1 MENSIAINV
10 ICQDKPGVL
19 RDVAAAVARFEGNI
33 RYTQQ
38 FILTKGKHKG
48 LTEIYMEIANVS
60 SMPDLAKKLEAIS
73 DVNSVSFHEPFEKI
87 WGSRIIIIGGGAQVA
102 QVALGAITEADRHN
116 IRGERI
122 SIDTLPIVDEDKIA
136 RAVNAVSRT
145 HRASILVLA
154 GSLMGGKIAQEV
166 KKLQKEGFK
175 VIALNMA
182 GSVPEI
188 ADLVVT
194 DPVQAGTFAV
204 MAIAKTASFDL
215 DRVSGR
221 RF

>member
-1 MENSIAINV
+1 MEMSLAINV
-10 ICQDKPGVL
+10 LCKDKPGVL
-19 RDVAAAVARFEGNI
+19 RDVAAIVASFEANI

-38 FILTKGKHKG
+38 FILTKGTHAG
-48 LTEIYMEIANVS
+48 LAAIYMEIENLSDARELS
-60 SMPDLAKKLEAIS
+60 QKLKALD
-73 DVNSVSFHEPFEKI
+73 DVESVAFHEPFEKI

-122 SIDTLPIVDEDKIA
+122 SIDTLPIVDEHNIA
-136 RAVNAVSRT
+136 KAVNAVSRT

-154 GSLMGGKIAQEV
+154 GSLMGGKIAEEV
-166 KKLQKEGFK
+166 KKLQNEGFK

-182 GSVPEI
+182 GSVPEV

-194 DPVQAGTFAV
+194 DPIQAGTFAV
-204 MAIAKTASFDL
+204 MAIAKTARFDL

-221 RF
+221 HF

>member
-1 MENSIAINV
+1 MEELTAINV

-19 RDVAAAVARFEGNI
+19 RDIAAGVAHFEGNI
-33 RYTQQ
+33 KFTQQ
-38 FILTKGKHKG
+38 FILSKGEHKG
-48 LTEIYMEIANVS
+48 LAAIYMEIEDIPS
-60 SMPDLAKKLEAIS
+60 GRKLAEKLQAIT
-73 DVNSVSFHEPFEKI
+73 DVESVSFHQPFEKI

-122 SIDTLPIVDEDKIA
+122 SIDTLPIIDENNIA
-136 RAVNAVSRT
+136 KAVNAVSRT

-154 GSLMGGKIAQEV
+154 GSLMGGKIAQQV
-166 KKLQKEGFK
+166 TKLQKEGFK

-182 GSVPEI
+182 GSVPDV

-204 MAIAKTASFDL
+204 MAIAKTARFDL

>member
-1 MENSIAINV
+1 MENSTAINV

-38 FILTKGKHKG
+38 FILTKGKHQG
-48 LTEIYMEIANVS
+48 LAAIYMEIVNVS
-60 SMPDLAKKLEAIS
+60 NVLDLAKKLKAIS
-73 DVNSVSFHEPFEKI
+73 EVDSVSFHEPFEKI

-122 SIDTLPIVDEDKIA
+122 SIDTLPIVDEDNIA
-136 RAVNAVSRT
+136 KAVNAVSRT

-154 GSLMGGKIAQEV
+154 GALMGGKIAQEV

-204 MAIAKTASFDL
+204 MAIAKTARFDL

>member
-1 MENSIAINV
+1 MDLLTAINV
-10 ICQDKPGVL
+10 ICQDKPGIL
-19 RDVAAAVARFEGNI
+19 RDVAAAIARFEGNI
-33 RYTQQ
+33 QYTQQ
-38 FILTKGKHKG
+38 FVLAKGKHKG
-48 LTEIYMEIANVS
+48 LAAIYLEIENIQDSHELTKEIKLIPGVENVS
-60 SMPDLAKKLEAIS
+60 FYD
-73 DVNSVSFHEPFEKI
+73 PFEKI

-122 SIDTLPIVDEDKIA
+122 SIDTLPIVDENNIA
-136 RAVNAVSRT
+136 SAVNAVART

-154 GSLMGGKIAQEV
+154 GSLMGGKIAREV
-166 KKLQKEGFK
+166 KKLQQEGFK

-194 DPVQAGTFAV
+194 DPIQAGTFAV
-204 MAIAKTASFDL
+204 MAIAQTASFDI
-215 DRVSGR
+215 DRVKGR

>member
-1 MENSIAINV
+1 MENSTAINV

-19 RDVAAAVARFEGNI
+19 RDVAAAVARFGGNI
-33 RYTQQ
+33 QYTQQ
-38 FILTKGKHKG
+38 FILTKGAHKG
-48 LTEIYMEIANVS
+48 LAEIYMEIANVS
-60 SMPDLAKKLEAIS
+60 SVPDLAKKLKAIS
-73 DVNSVSFHEPFEKI
+73 DVDSISFHEPFEKI

-122 SIDTLPIVDEDKIA
+122 SIDTLPIVDEHNIA
-136 RAVNAVSRT
+136 KAVNAVSRT

-154 GSLMGGKIAQEV
+154 GSLMGGKIAEEV

-204 MAIAKTASFDL
+204 MAIAKTARFDL

>member
-1 MENSIAINV
+1 MSSALNLL
-10 ICQDKPGVL
+10 CYDKPGVL
-19 RDVAAAVARFEGNI
+19 RDVASVVARFNANI

-38 FILTKGKHKG
+38 FVLTKGEHAG
-48 LTEIYMEIANVS
+48 LATIYLEIEDVKNERALIRE
-60 SMPDLAKKLEAIS
+60 LEQLV
-73 DVNSVSFHEPFEKI
+73 DVKQVTRHDPFERI

-122 SIDTLPIVDEDKIA
+122 SIDTLPIVDEDNIA
-136 RAVNAVSRT
+136 EAVNAVSRT
-145 HRASILVLA
+145 HRAQILVLA
-154 GSLMGGKIAQEV
+154 GSLMGGKIATEV
-166 KKLQKEGFK
+166 KRLQGEGFK

-182 GSVPEI
+182 GSVPDV

-194 DPVQAGTFAV
+194 DPIQAGTFAV
-204 MAIAKTASFDL
+204 MAIARTAKFDIN
-215 DRVSGR
+215 RVARR

>member
-1 MENSIAINV
+1 
-10 ICQDKPGVL
+10 
-19 RDVAAAVARFEGNI
+19 
-33 RYTQQ
+33 
-38 FILTKGKHKG
+38 
-48 LTEIYMEIANVS
+48 MEIANVS
-60 SMPDLAKKLEAIS
+60 SVPDLAEKLESIS
-73 DVNSVSFHEPFEKI
+73 DVDSISFHDPFEKI

-122 SIDTLPIVDEDKIA
+122 SIDTLPIVDEDNIA
-136 RAVNAVSRT
+136 KAVNAVSRT

>member
-1 MENSIAINV
+1 MEKSTAINV

-19 RDVAAAVARFEGNI
+19 RDVAAVVAHFEGNI
-33 RYTQQ
+33 KYTQQ
-38 FILTKGKHKG
+38 FILSKGEHKG
-48 LTEIYMEIANVS
+48 LAAIYMEIENIPS
-60 SMPDLAKKLEAIS
+60 GRKLAEKLHAIT
-73 DVNSVSFHEPFEKI
+73 DVESVSFHQPFEKI

-122 SIDTLPIVDEDKIA
+122 SIDTLPVVDENNIA
-136 RAVNAVSRT
+136 KAVNAVSRT

-154 GSLMGGKIAQEV
+154 GSLMGGKIAQQV
-166 KKLQKEGFK
+166 TKLQKEGFK

-182 GSVPEI
+182 GSVPDV

-204 MAIAKTASFDL
+204 MAIAKTARFDL

>member
-1 MENSIAINV
+1 MEMSTAINV

-33 RYTQQ
+33 QYTQQ
-38 FILTKGKHKG
+38 FILSKGKHKG
-48 LTEIYMEIANVS
+48 LAAIYMEIENVPS
-60 SMPDLAKKLEAIS
+60 GRKLAEKLRAID
-73 DVNSVSFHEPFEKI
+73 DVESVSFHQPFEKI

-122 SIDTLPIVDEDKIA
+122 SIDTLPIVDENNIA
-136 RAVNAVSRT
+136 KAVNAVSRT

-154 GSLMGGKIAQEV
+154 GSLMGRKIAHEV
-166 KKLQKEGFK
+166 TKLQNEGFK

-182 GSVPEI
+182 GSVPDV

>member
-1 MENSIAINV
+1 MENLIAINV
-10 ICQDKPGVL
+10 ICQD
-19 RDVAAAVARFEGNI
+19 
-33 RYTQQ
+33 
-38 FILTKGKHKG
+38 KHKG

-60 SMPDLAKKLEAIS
+60 SVPDLAKKLEAIS
-73 DVNSVSFHEPFEKI
+73 DVDSVSFHEPFEKI

-136 RAVNAVSRT
+136 KAVNAVSRT

>member
-1 MENSIAINV
+1 MDKSTAINV
-10 ICQDKPGVL
+10 ICQNKPGVL
-19 RDVAAAVARFEGNI
+19 RDVASVVASLNGNI
-33 RYTQQ
+33 RFTQQ
-38 FILTKGKHKG
+38 FILTRGKHQG
-48 LTEIYMEIANVS
+48 LAAIYMEITNVRS
-60 SMPDLAKKLEAIS
+60 VLNLAKKLETLP
-73 DVNSVSFHEPFEKI
+73 DVESVSFYEPFEKI

-122 SIDTLPIVDEDKIA
+122 SIDTLPIVDEQNIA
-136 RAVNAVSRT
+136 QAVNAVSRT

-154 GSLMGGKIAQEV
+154 GSLMGGKIAHEV

-194 DPVQAGTFAV
+194 DPIQAGTFAV
-204 MAIAKTASFDL
+204 MAIAKTARFDL

>member
-1 MENSIAINV
+1 
-10 ICQDKPGVL
+10 
-19 RDVAAAVARFEGNI
+19 
-33 RYTQQ
+33 
-38 FILTKGKHKG
+38 
-48 LTEIYMEIANVS
+48 
-60 SMPDLAKKLEAIS
+60 
-73 DVNSVSFHEPFEKI
+73 
-87 WGSRIIIIGGGAQVA
+87 
-102 QVALGAITEADRHN
+102 
-116 IRGERI
+116 
-122 SIDTLPIVDEDKIA
+122 LPIVDEDKIA
-136 RAVNAVSRT
+136 KAVNAVSRT

>member
-1 MENSIAINV
+1 MLTAINV

-19 RDVAAAVARFEGNI
+19 RDVAAAVAQFEGNI
-33 RYTQQ
+33 KYTQQ
-38 FILTKGKHKG
+38 FILSKGKHKG
-48 LTEIYMEIANVS
+48 LAAIYMEIENVPS
-60 SMPDLAKKLEAIS
+60 GRKLAEKLKAIT
-73 DVNSVSFHEPFEKI
+73 DVESVSFHQPFEKI

-122 SIDTLPIVDEDKIA
+122 SIDTLPVVDENNIA
-136 RAVNAVSRT
+136 KAVDAVSRT
-145 HRASILVLA
+145 HRAGILVLA
-154 GSLMGGKIAQEV
+154 GSLMGGKIAREV
-166 KKLQKEGFK
+166 TKLQNEGFK

-182 GSVPEI
+182 GSVPDV

-204 MAIAKTASFDL
+204 MAIAKTARFDL

>member
-1 MENSIAINV
+1 MENSTAINV

-19 RDVAAAVARFEGNI
+19 RDVAAAVARFEGII

-38 FILTKGKHKG
+38 FILTKGKHQG
-48 LTEIYMEIANVS
+48 LAAIYMEIVNVS
-60 SMPDLAKKLEAIS
+60 NVLDLAKKLKAIS
-73 DVNSVSFHEPFEKI
+73 EGDSVSFHEPFEKI

-122 SIDTLPIVDEDKIA
+122 SIDTLPIVDEDNIA
-136 RAVNAVSRT
+136 KAVNAVSRT

-204 MAIAKTASFDL
+204 MAIAKTARFDL

>member
-1 MENSIAINV
+1 VPSGRKLAEKLKAIT
-10 ICQDKPGVL
+10 
-19 RDVAAAVARFEGNI
+19 DVE
-33 RYTQQ
+33 
-38 FILTKGKHKG
+38 
-48 LTEIYMEIANVS
+48 
-60 SMPDLAKKLEAIS
+60 
-73 DVNSVSFHEPFEKI
+73 SVSFHQPFEKI

-122 SIDTLPIVDEDKIA
+122 SIDTLPMVDENNIA
-136 RAVNAVSRT
+136 KAVNAVSRT

-154 GSLMGGKIAQEV
+154 GSLMGGKIAHEV
-166 KKLQKEGFK
+166 TKLQNEGFK

-182 GSVPEI
+182 GSVPDV

>member
-1 MENSIAINV
+1 MEKSTAINV

-19 RDVAAAVARFEGNI
+19 RDVAAAVAHFEGNI
-33 RYTQQ
+33 KYTQQ
-38 FILTKGKHKG
+38 FILSKGEHKG
-48 LTEIYMEIANVS
+48 LAAIYMEIENVPS
-60 SMPDLAKKLEAIS
+60 GHKLAKKLKAIT
-73 DVNSVSFHEPFEKI
+73 DVESVSFHQPFEKI

-122 SIDTLPIVDEDKIA
+122 SIDTLPIIDENNIA
-136 RAVNAVSRT
+136 KAVNAVSRT
-145 HRASILVLA
+145 HRASIVVLA

-166 KKLQKEGFK
+166 TKLQNEGFK

-182 GSVPEI
+182 GSVPDV